1 MIGDSFENV
10 NQEYYLRLCK
20 KAEDANAAYYD
31 QDSPIMEDPEYD
43 TLMCLI
49 KDIEKAHPEWVTPSS
64 PTQHV
69 GGSAGK
75 SSFTKVE
82 HLIPMK
88 SLQDVF
94 DLDEVDDFMRDKE
107 YPVLVEEKI
116 DGLSMS
122 VTYKNGVLV
131 RAETRGNGFI
141 GEDITENAKKICD
154 IPVNLDPED
163 ELTEIPEELEVR
175 CEVYL
180 PINEYLRLNEEK
192 RAANKPEFANP
203 RNAASGILRT
213 KDVSVVEN
221 AHLHAF
227 AFNVQRAVWKNAE
240 HPGFGDSHADSLI
253 YLRSVG
259 FNTVNCFRARSN
271 GTLHKIITDI
281 GESRNTLSYW
291 IDGAVVKVD
300 KLSERGKLGETEKY
314 PHWAIAFKYPPEEKE
329 TKIKDIVLQTGRTGR
344 VTPVAIF
351 DPPVLLAGTKV
362 QRATLNNP
370 EFIQNLGIMIDDTVL
385 VRKAAEIIP
394 EVICVVKKG
403 KYGRGVTFDMLRC
416 KCPSCGAELVQSGN
430 TDGTELKGAYC
441 PNLSCPAQKARSFEF
456 FASRECMDI
465 RGLGPAQID
474 KFIELGWLNIL
485 PDIYKLYEHKD
496 EMVSLD
502 GFGSKATTNLLSAIE
517 KSKEQNIDRLIKA
530 FGIPDVGRHIGKALC
545 EKYEDLSQISN
556 ATEEEL
562 LNINGIGAI
571 AAHNIVSFFDDDAN
585 REMLDRFYEAGV
597 NMVSLHF
604 NNSPVG
610 NVFSGKTFVIT
621 GTLSQP
627 REHFVTL
634 IEANG
639 GKVSGSVSKKTD
651 YLLCGD
657 AAGSKLD
664 KARAL
669 GTTILSESDFM
680 ALLV

>member
-49 KDIEKAHPEWVTPSS
+49 KEIEKAHPEWVTPSS

-69 GGSAGK
+69 GGSTGK
-75 SSFTKVE
+75 STFAKVT
-82 HLIPMK
+82 HAVPMK
-88 SLQDVF
+88 SLLDVF
-94 DLDEVDDFMRDKE
+94 SFEEVKEFMREKN

-116 DGLSMS
+116 DGLSLS
-122 VTYKNGVLV
+122 VTYENGILV
-131 RAETRGNGFI
+131 RAETRGDGMI
-141 GEDITENAKKICD
+141 GEDVTENAKHIQGIPLTLPDKIISGFD
-154 IPVNLDPED
+154 RPEM
-163 ELTEIPEELEVR
+163 LEVR

-180 PINEYLRLNEEK
+180 PVAEFTRLNKENEAAEK
-192 RAANKPEFANP
+192 KLFANP
-203 RNAASGILRT
+203 RNAAAGLLRT
-213 KDVSVVEN
+213 KNLEVVKT
-221 AHLHAF
+221 ARLHAF
-227 AFNVQRAVWKNAE
+227 AFNVQRCNMGDKPPV
-240 HPGFGDSHADSLI
+240 FGDSHKDSLI

-259 FNTVNCFRARSN
+259 FATVACFKAENESELRHLID
-271 GTLHKIITDI
+271 TI
-281 GESRNTLSYW
+281 GDGRYALSYW
-291 IDGAVVKVD
+291 IDGAVIKID
-300 KLSERGKLGETEKY
+300 RLSARDELGETAKY

-394 EVICVVKKG
+394 EVIRVVKKG

-604 NNSPVG
+604 NNSPVS

-664 KARAL
+664 KAKTL
-669 GTTILSESDFM
+669 GITILSEADFT
-680 ALLV
+680 AFLI